1 MQDAVPMSLGQEF
14 QAFAVLLD
22 EEVERLI
29 HNAALLLEVNLGA
42 TAIGTGLNT
51 PPGYQEAAVRHLL
64 LNPAFRPAVHCI
76 GVRSGS
82 RPTDSSL
89 PWLKTDLS
97 WISSK
102 RIGPLLK

>member
-1 MQDAVPMSLGQEF
+1 MGRTQLQDAVPMSLGQEF

-51 PPGYQEAAVRHLL
+51 PPGYQEAAVRHLREVTGL
-64 LNPAFRPAVHCI
+64 TH
-76 GVRSGS
+76 
-82 RPTDSSL
+82 
-89 PWLKTDLS
+89 
-97 WISSK
+97 
-102 RIGPLLK
+102 